1 MSPIREIPLTDQGT
15 LLIPFLR
22 HRGEFPKIALIDV
35 LTGKFPSDFFRNKIV
50 LVGEYGTLIHDVQI
64 APTDLTTKMP
74 GVEFHANMLESLL
87 KNSPLRSIAPI
98 PEF

>member
-87 KNSPLRSIAPI
+87 KNSPLRTIGSI